1 MKRFV
6 AVALLLAGCSSTVA
20 RAAAPTSGVAH
31 GAALP
36 AASTSAPAPTA
47 PTTTAPATTTTTVDP
62 GTLPQTAARPSASD
76 PAFAARIALLWQAV
90 VSGDATVALPAFF
103 PESAYLQV
111 KAISNPDDD
120 WHRRLVRLYDADIAG
135 LHTRVAGYTAT
146 LVGVTV
152 PDAAATWVLPGAE
165 YNKGSYWRVYGS
177 VVHYEVDGR
186 ASTFVIQSLISWRG
200 QWYVVHLTTPPR

>member
-20 RAAAPTSGVAH
+20 RAAAPTSGVARA
-31 GAALP
+31 AALP
-36 AASTSAPAPTA
+36 AASPSAPAATT

-76 PAFAARIALLWQAV
+76 PAFAARIALLWQAM

-111 KAISNPDDD
+111 KAISNPDAD
-120 WHRRLVRLYDADIAG
+120 WHGRLVRLYDADIAG